1 VFNLTAVGEE
11 TREPRSL
18 KIKPSVLR
26 KAHHRAIESE
36 ESLGEWVERAIEER
50 IAREET
56 GTEPGVVFLNALVF
70 KKLWGLCK
78 LPRNAWQCGGG
89 VV

>member
-1 VFNLTAVGEE
+1 VFNLTAVDEE

-26 KAHHRAIESE
+26 NAHHSAIESE

-50 IAREET
+50 IAREEK
-56 GTEPGVVFLNALVF
+56 GKQP
-70 KKLWGLCK
+70 KY
-78 LPRNAWQCGGG
+78 
-89 VV
+89 